1 MELVIICKNWDFLF
15 ENKISVAQ
23 ILMMGVTHKHQL
35 ALAFFLAD
43 AQCFISVSVLTC
55 ESLHMCLQMTS
66 TGEDIFALVAS
77 LGLLSK
83 RFYFAMLIELSVRR
97 ASKQSLEGWQLAT
110 PWPVATKERKIGFI
124 LQCS

>member
-23 ILMMGVTHKHQL
+23 ILMMGVTHKQQL

-43 AQCFISVSVLTC
+43 AQCFSVSVLTC

-77 LGLLSK
+77 LGLLITIKEVLFCNAHRVVS
-83 RFYFAMLIELSVRR
+83 A
-97 ASKQSLEGWQLAT
+97 EGQRGGNTMA
-110 PWPVATKERKIGFI
+110 RGN
-124 LQCS
+124 

>member
-23 ILMMGVTHKHQL
+23 ILMMGVTHKQQL

-43 AQCFISVSVLTC
+43 AQSFISVSVLTC

-66 TGEDIFALVAS
+66 TA
-77 LGLLSK
+77 
-83 RFYFAMLIELSVRR
+83 
-97 ASKQSLEGWQLAT
+97 
-110 PWPVATKERKIGFI
+110 
-124 LQCS
+124 QCVH